1 VLRLLNEEG
10 VDQEKLLAL
19 GKREIFDFIISQH
32 GKELVT
38 RCKIS
43 HPKLYLLG
51 SFKLWSW
58 LSAVWN
64 PAM

>member
-38 RCKIS
+38 RCKIGQ
-43 HPKLYLLG
+43 PKLYLLG
-51 SFKLWSW
+51 SFKLWS
-58 LSAVWN
+58 
-64 PAM
+64 